1 MVAVSCRLRG
11 MSEPA
16 SRRPLKSRNVP
27 VFRVLAAKLAGAGV
41 AADSISAA
49 GLVFGIAGGAVLAAT
64 SQMDVRAAQV
74 TCWLAA
80 AACVQIRLL
89 CNMLDGMV
97 AVEGGRKSRL
107 GPLWNEIPDRVSD
120 SATLIG
126 AGYALGS
133 VPELG
138 WAAALLAMMTAYI
151 RAIGA
156 QNGAGEAFLGW
167 FSKPR
172 RMFFVT
178 VACLASAVG
187 FAVMPFVLGLIVAGS
202 ALTCVQ
208 RLVWIG
214 GRIGR

>member
-1 MVAVSCRLRG
+1 MP
-11 MSEPA
+11 EPA
-16 SRRPLKSRNVP
+16 SRRPLKSRGVP
-27 VFRVLAAKLAGAGV
+27 VFQATAARLSAAG
-41 AADSISAA
+41 ISADA
-49 GLVFGIAGGAVLAAT
+49 ISATGLVFGLGGGLALVCT
-64 SQMDVRAAQV
+64 GRFEGLAQSGLWV
-74 TCWLAA
+74 MA
-80 AACVQIRLL
+80 AACVQLRLL

-126 AGYALGS
+126 AGYALGG

-156 QNGAGEAFLGW
+156 QNGAGEAFLGC

-178 VACLASAVG
+178 VACLAGAAGVATLAMPTVLWLIVVGSAV
-187 FAVMPFVLGLIVAGS
+187 
-202 ALTCVQ
+202 TCAQ

>member
-1 MVAVSCRLRG
+1 MLCRLRE

-16 SRRPLKSRNVP
+16 SRRPLKSRSVP
-27 VFRVLAAKLAGAGV
+27 VFRILAARLAATGV
-41 AADSISAA
+41 TADAISAV
-49 GLVFGIAGGAVLAAT
+49 GLVFGIAGGVVLAMT
-64 SQMDVRAAQV
+64 SHVDARAAQV
-74 TCWLAA
+74 ACWLAA
-80 AACVQIRLL
+80 AVCVQFRLL

-97 AVEGGRKSRL
+97 AVEGGRRSRL
-107 GPLWNEIPDRVSD
+107 GPLWNEVPDRVSD

-167 FSKPR
+167 LSKPR

-178 VACLASAVG
+178 LACLAGAAG
-187 FAVMPFVLGLIVAGS
+187 FPAMEPALWLIVLGS

>member
-1 MVAVSCRLRG
+1 M
-11 MSEPA
+11 
-16 SRRPLKSRNVP
+16 
-27 VFRVLAAKLAGAGV
+27 FRALAAKLAGAGV
-41 AADSISAA
+41 AADAISAA
-49 GLVFGIAGGAVLAAT
+49 GLAFGIGGGVVLAAT
-64 SQMDVRAAQV
+64 SQVDGRVMQAE
-74 TCWLAA
+74 CWLAA
-80 AACVQIRLL
+80 AACVQLRLL

-133 VPELG
+133 VPVFG

-178 VACLASAVG
+178 VACLAGAAGV
-187 FAVMPFVLGLIVAGS
+187 AVMPFVLGLIVAGS

-208 RLVWIG
+208 RLAWIG

>member
-1 MVAVSCRLRG
+1 VSCRLRG

-27 VFRVLAAKLAGAGV
+27 VFRFLAAKLAGAGV

-64 SQMDVRAAQV
+64 SQVDGRAAQV
-74 TCWLAA
+74 MCWLAA
-80 AACVQIRLL
+80 AACVQLRLL

-120 SATLIG
+120 STTLIG

-133 VPELG
+133 VLELG

-178 VACLASAVG
+178 VACLASAAGVE
-187 FAVMPFVLGLIVAGS
+187 VMAFVLGLIVAGS

-214 GRIGR
+214 GRIGQ